1 MSIALTN
8 IPDWFLEYR
17 LVSQARWIPSGFLIL
32 QEVEFLRQ
40 KLLCCVF
47 LIGFFLFE
55 TVAPALSSLRKMS
68 TTPLAAAQQNYSI
81 NHFYFNI
88 TSSKGSIVSTVFG
101 SVLKVLVEVLVSLT
115 TYLDIEF
122 LFWMRIGAST
132 FLWRSYRTINNIYWC
147 SSWGDRGLYFLPM
160 IFINPNNHIYKP

>member
-1 MSIALTN
+1 MNTIRLFNLTRGRV
-8 IPDWFLEYR
+8 FKAET
-17 LVSQARWIPSGFLIL
+17 SM
-32 QEVEFLRQ
+32 LRIFNW
-40 KLLCCVF
+40 L
-47 LIGFFLFE
+47 FLFE

-122 LFWMRIGAST
+122 LF
-132 FLWRSYRTINNIYWC
+132 
-147 SSWGDRGLYFLPM
+147 
-160 IFINPNNHIYKP
+160 